1 MRVLDRV
8 REHGS
13 ELTPAERRVANVV
26 VANPQ
31 IIGFGTVAD
40 LAEAAGTGAATVV
53 RLANKLGYDGYAD
66 LQDAVQRDLSGQLR
80 PAAERIRG
88 QQSLDG
94 ADGVQRHADTAQ
106 ANVANTL
113 AQVDVQAL
121 DDVVGHLVDE
131 GREVLVLSGTASRG
145 VAMQF
150 VNDLGQLRGRVSL
163 LDGNQVDIQRTLALT
178 GESCTLLAV
187 DVHRYD
193 RWVVDTLRR
202 VRSGSGIDGGLPAWV
217 VALTDSVL
225 SPLAALAD
233 RTFVIS
239 AESSGPFDSHV
250 GTLALLDMFVV
261 GVAAA
266 DRDRATRRLDRLEN
280 AWSSGDALTDQ

>member
-88 QQSLDG
+88 QQSLDD
-94 ADGVQRHADTAQ
+94 ADGLRRHADAEQ
-106 ANVANTL
+106 ANVVHTL
-113 AQVDVQAL
+113 AQVDADAL
-121 DDVVGHLVDE
+121 RDVVHHLVDSA
-131 GREVLVLSGTASRG
+131 REVLVLSGTASRG
-145 VAMQF
+145 VAIQF
-150 VNDLGQLRGRVSL
+150 VNDLEQLRGGVSM
-163 LDGNQVDIQRTLALT
+163 LDGNQVDIHRTLALT
-178 GESCTLLAV
+178 GGAFTILTV

-193 RWVVDTLRR
+193 RWVVDTLRT
-202 VRSGSGIDGGLPAWV
+202 VRTVAISDSHRPPWV

-225 SPLAALAD
+225 SPLASLAD

-239 AESSGPFDSHV
+239 AESAGPFDSHV

-266 DRDRATRRLDRLEN
+266 ERDRATGRLDRLEA
-280 AWSSGDALTDQ
+280 AWLGADALTDQ